1 MPHPVP
7 SLRSERLILRPWM
20 PEDRAPFAAM
30 NADPQVM
37 AYFPACL
44 DREQSDALA
53 ARIEAHFAEHG
64 YGWWALEVPG
74 EESFIGY
81 VGLQVVDF
89 PAAFAPAVAIG
100 WRLAQAH
107 WELGY
112 AHEGAERVLDYA
124 FDELGLEEVVAFTV
138 PDNRNSLGL
147 MQRLG
152 MRRDPA
158 ADFEHPHLPRDHRL
172 RHHQLYRLRAG
183 EWRRE

>member
-64 YGWWALEVPG
+64 YG
-74 EESFIGY
+74 
-81 VGLQVVDF
+81 
-89 PAAFAPAVAIG
+89 
-100 WRLAQAH
+100 
-107 WELGY
+107 
-112 AHEGAERVLDYA
+112 
-124 FDELGLEEVVAFTV
+124 
-138 PDNRNSLGL
+138 
-147 MQRLG
+147 
-152 MRRDPA
+152 
-158 ADFEHPHLPRDHRL
+158 
-172 RHHQLYRLRAG
+172 
-183 EWRRE
+183 